1 MMKRIGMVV
10 LAIGLVAF
18 IAGCG
23 TKPQKEIDDTTAA
36 INAVMAE
43 GLGKYAPE
51 DEKKLKDAMAAVQE
65 EIKVQEAKTFKSFDK
80 TKQMLAD
87 VQKSA
92 GEMKQALPGK
102 KEEAKK
108 KAVAASDAAKAAIEE
123 AKALLA
129 KAPKGKGTA
138 ADIEALRG
146 DVKGAE
152 DMLPE
157 VQGLI
162 DKGDFN
168 EAASKANAVKE
179 KAAGIAGQ
187 VQQALEK
194 IQAAKAPK
202 AKAPAKKK

>member
-1 MMKRIGMVV
+1 MMKRIGLVV

-36 INAVMAE
+36 INAVMSE

-108 KAVAASDAAKAAIEE
+108 KAVAAADAAKAAIEE

-179 KAAGIAGQ
+179 KAAGIAAQ

-194 IQAAKAPK
+194 IQAAKGPK
-202 AKAPAKKK
+202 AKAPAKK

>member
-1 MMKRIGMVV
+1 MVV
-10 LAIGLVAF
+10 LAIGLIAF
-18 IAGCG
+18 VAGCG

-36 INAVMAE
+36 INAVMSE

-51 DEKKLKDAMAAVQE
+51 DEKKLKDSMAAVMA
-65 EIKVQEAKTFKSFDK
+65 EIKVQEDKTFKDFDK
-80 TKQMLAD
+80 AKQMLAD

-92 GEMKQALPGK
+92 GEMKKGLPAK
-102 KEEAKK
+102 KEAAKQ
-108 KAVAASDAAKAAIEE
+108 KAVAAADAAKAAVEE

-152 DMLPE
+152 DVLPE

-162 DKGDFN
+162 DKGDYN
-168 EAASKANAVKE
+168 EAVSKANAVKD

-194 IQAAKAPK
+194 IQAAKGPK
-202 AKAPAKKK
+202 AKAPAKK